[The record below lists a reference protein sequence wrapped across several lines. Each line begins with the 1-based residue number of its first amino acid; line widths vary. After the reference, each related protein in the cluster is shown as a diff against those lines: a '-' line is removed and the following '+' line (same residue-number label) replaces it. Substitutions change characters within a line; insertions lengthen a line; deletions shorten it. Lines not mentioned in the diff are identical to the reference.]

1 MCVVVVVVVVVVVAL
16 ASLRG
21 GLNRDARIA

>member
-16 ASLRG
+16 VSLRG